1 MERKPNTKE
10 KEFFNVRVKADRF
23 RVLSDYAFT
32 ENLNLARWIEEALED
47 FIEKHQMEQ
56 SS

>member
-23 RVLSDYAFT
+23 RVLSDYPFA